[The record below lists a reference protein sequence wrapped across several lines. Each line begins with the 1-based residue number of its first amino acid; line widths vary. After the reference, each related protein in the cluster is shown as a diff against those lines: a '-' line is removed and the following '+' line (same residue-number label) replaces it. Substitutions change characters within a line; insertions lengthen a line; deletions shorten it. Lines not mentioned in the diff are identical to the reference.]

1 MKSWMRTLPWVLGVA
16 VLLLAFGA
24 VAWMIL
30 SGPLTD
36 IPTEPPTEDP
46 TEAPTEDPTEPPATK
61 LVRQEMQEGVSFPDI
76 YDWSPYMSGRSKGLK
91 LAVELSPMQEGAE
104 ITFEIEVNEGTLLQK
119 PGWPI
124 DNSWK
129 QSVLFDHFT
138 AENGKIFFWHP
149 RIYWFDEN
157 DEMHFEQNKV
167 DSVYV
172 DIIVRENE
180 NIVGFAVVK
189 IWMVDEASLSY
200 RPTVIKNVRYPMVDG
215 KYQNVSQ
222 NTVQNDIVRAK
233 VEHEQASQ

>member
-1 MKSWMRTLPWVLGVA
+1 MKSWIRILLWALVVA
-16 VLLLAFGA
+16 VLLIAIGA

-46 TEAPTEDPTEPPATK
+46 TETPTEDPTEPPAAE

-76 YDWSPYMSGRSKGLK
+76 YDWSPHMSGRSRGLK
-91 LAVELSPMQEGAE
+91 LAVELSPMQEGAG
-104 ITFEIEVNEGTLLQK
+104 ITFEIKVNEGTLLQQ
-119 PGWPI
+119 PGWPV
-124 DNSWK
+124 DNQWK

-138 AENGKIFFWHP
+138 AENGKIFYWKP
-149 RIYWFDEN
+149 GIYWFDEN
-157 DEMHFEQNKV
+157 DEMHYDRNEV
-167 DSVYV
+167 DFVYV

-200 RPTVIKNVRYPMVDG
+200 RPTVIKNVRYPMADG
-215 KYQNVSQ
+215 KYQNVSL
-222 NTVQNDIVRAK
+222 NAVQNDIVRAK